1 MERDPRV
8 DPRKG
13 DIISS
18 GKDAYLVIRYEDEC
32 VEYADVENLPDLTKS
47 HLTTLKDWR
56 MYSVDDDVLWPRRVS
71 DGAKR

>member
-13 DIISS
+13 DIIAS
-18 GKDAYLVIRYEDEC
+18 GRDAYLVIRYEDEC
-32 VEYADVENLPDLTKS
+32 VEYVDVENLPDLTES

-56 MYSVDDDVLWPRRVS
+56 MFSVDDDVLWPKES
-71 DGAKR
+71 K